1 MIKTELYYFVTNP
14 NNIPRVVE
22 NLHNSIIRGKSFIII
37 TRQKESFTYNIVS
50 NKVITFFSITMP
62 SMMAILK
69 NNYTSIDCLETIRYL
84 FSESPN
90 QLINF
95 EAIEFDNTYDDIIE
109 KLKKYNHER
118 EYKFFEKNRM
128 EFEKDIINK
137 SKIS

>member
-69 NNYTSIDCLETIRYL
+69 NNYTGIDCLETIRYL

-118 EYKFFEKNRM
+118 EYKFFEKNRK